1 MFEIK
6 IYETP
11 AGNRPFEKYIEKL
24 LKQHKEDEVY
34 ELRAYL
40 NKLKE
45 FGYKI
50 NEEFKPLAIKLL
62 REDIYELRPSSSRVF
77 FFYFRNGVFI
87 ILHGYEKKQNKTDPK
102 EIEKAILEKKD
113 YIKRSEK

>member
-77 FFYFRNGVFI
+77 SFILGMVFLLFYMAT
-87 ILHGYEKKQNKTDPK
+87 KKNKIK
-102 EIEKAILEKKD
+102 QIQKK
-113 YIKRSEK
+113 